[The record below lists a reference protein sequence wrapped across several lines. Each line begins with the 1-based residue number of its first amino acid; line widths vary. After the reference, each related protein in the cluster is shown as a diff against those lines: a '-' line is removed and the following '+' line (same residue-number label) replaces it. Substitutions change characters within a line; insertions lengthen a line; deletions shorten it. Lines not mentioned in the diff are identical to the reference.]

1 MWDFGGLSAC
11 ELEFTLEHLR
21 SALGLA
27 RACYSWSLGPW
38 AWPEPIAG
46 FLVTGRCLPARV
58 AIVESAVAK
67 GGESPDAFGVESPV
81 AGSRDAPGADRGW
94 HDARAPLLS
103 AE

>member
-46 FLVTGRCLPARV
+46 FLVTGRRLPARV

-67 GGESPDAFGVESPV
+67 SGESPDAFGVESPV
-81 AGSRDAPGADRGW
+81 AGSRDAPGADRGR